1 MSQLNGLSIGLGH
14 SLVACPKCVKVLK
27 YYDYLS
33 HVEICQNNENSIDY
47 DMETNYD
54 ENESNDES
62 NGYSN
67 SEFNGETNNE
77 TNVESNNFY
86 YNTNINYNLYSRMV
100 SENLYNSN
108 IDRQF
113 NNTSTNTA
121 TNTSTNTATNTAT
134 NTTNDISDNIGLGI
148 ENLSLYST
156 KIPINNES
164 YCVICMNTNIY
175 SEDNTFYLMK
185 CLHSFCDN
193 CSRKWFDFK
202 PTCPLCKTNM
212 RKI

>member
-1 MSQLNGLSIGLGH
+1 MSQLNSLNIELSN
-14 SLVACPKCVKVLK
+14 SLLSCPKCDKVLK

-33 HVEICQNNENSIDY
+33 HIEICTVNNENILDY

-54 ENESNDES
+54 EDEENADEININNESDN
-62 NGYSN
+62 
-67 SEFNGETNNE
+67 
-77 TNVESNNFY
+77 NNFY
-86 YNTNINYNLYSRMV
+86 YNTNINYNINYDTYSRMV

-108 IDRQF
+108 LDRNF
-113 NNTSTNTA
+113 NNPT
-121 TNTSTNTATNTAT
+121 T
-134 NTTNDISDNIGLGI
+134 NTTNTTNTNVNDISDNIGLGI

-156 KIPINNES
+156 KIPINNDS

-175 SEDNTFYLMK
+175 NEDNTFYLMK
-185 CLHSFCDN
+185 CLHSFCDD

>member
-1 MSQLNGLSIGLGH
+1 MSQLNNLNIELSN
-14 SLVACPKCVKVLK
+14 SLLSCPKCVKVLK

-33 HVEICQNNENSIDY
+33 HIEICTVNNENILDY

-54 ENESNDES
+54 EDEENADEININNESN
-62 NGYSN
+62 N
-67 SEFNGETNNE
+67 
-77 TNVESNNFY
+77 NNFY
-86 YNTNINYNLYSRMV
+86 YNTNINYNINYDTYSRMV

-108 IDRQF
+108 LDRNF
-113 NNTSTNTA
+113 NNPT
-121 TNTSTNTATNTAT
+121 T
-134 NTTNDISDNIGLGI
+134 NTTNTTNTNVNDISDNIGLGI

-156 KIPINNES
+156 KIPINNDS

-175 SEDNTFYLMK
+175 NEDNTFYLMK
-185 CLHSFCDN
+185 CLHSFCDD

>member
-1 MSQLNGLSIGLGH
+1 MSQINSLINDLGN
-14 SLVACPKCVKVLK
+14 SLFTCSKCVKVLN

-33 HVEICQNNENSIDY
+33 HIEICQTNENN
-47 DMETNYD
+47 DMDTNYD
-54 ENESNDES
+54 EDESNDES
-62 NGYSN
+62 NDNN
-67 SEFNGETNNE
+67 S
-77 TNVESNNFY
+77 FY

-108 IDRQF
+108 LDRQF
-113 NNTSTNTA
+113 NNTSTNVTPNA
-121 TNTSTNTATNTAT
+121 NANPNA
-134 NTTNDISDNIGLGI
+134 NDISDNIGLGI

>member
-1 MSQLNGLSIGLGH
+1 MSQLNSLTVELGM
-14 SLVACPKCVKVLK
+14 SLVSCPKCVKVLK

-33 HVEICQNNENSIDY
+33 HIEICKDNFSINDENNLDY
-47 DMETNYD
+47 DMETQYD
-54 ENESNDES
+54 ENEE
-62 NGYSN
+62 
-67 SEFNGETNNE
+67 NE
-77 TNVESNNFY
+77 ENEEDTDNNFY
-86 YNTNINYNLYSRMV
+86 YNTNVNYNRYSRMVSV

-113 NNTSTNTA
+113 NNPNTNPT
-121 TNTSTNTATNTAT
+121 TNTSV
-134 NTTNDISDNIGLGI
+134 NDTSDNIGLGI

-156 KIPINNES
+156 KIPINNDS

-185 CLHSFCDN
+185 CLHAFCDN

>member
-1 MSQLNGLSIGLGH
+1 MYRMSELNSLNIELSN
-14 SLVACPKCVKVLK
+14 SLLSCPKCVKVLK

-33 HVEICQNNENSIDY
+33 HIEICTVNNENILDY

-54 ENESNDES
+54 EDEENEENDIESNDLD
-62 NGYSN
+62 N
-67 SEFNGETNNE
+67 
-77 TNVESNNFY
+77 NNFY
-86 YNTNINYNLYSRMV
+86 YNTNVNYNINYNINYDTYSRMV

-108 IDRQF
+108 LDRNF
-113 NNTSTNTA
+113 NNTPTNA
-121 TNTSTNTATNTAT
+121 TNTNI
-134 NTTNDISDNIGLGI
+134 NDISDNIGLGI

-156 KIPINNES
+156 KIPINNDS

-175 SEDNTFYLMK
+175 NEDNTFYLMK
-185 CLHSFCDN
+185 CMHSFCDD